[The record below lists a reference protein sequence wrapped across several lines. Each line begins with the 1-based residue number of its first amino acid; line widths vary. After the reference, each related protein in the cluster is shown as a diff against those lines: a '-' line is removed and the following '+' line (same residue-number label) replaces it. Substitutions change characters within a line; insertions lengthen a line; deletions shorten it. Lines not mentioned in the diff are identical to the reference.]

1 MPLATI
7 RRRVGRLEGDAMF
20 LTLAEY
26 LPLTSPEI
34 EAIARR
40 VQVGEP
46 LTREDLD
53 RLHRES
59 PIVDGEFLITASRGN
74 VFVKHYI
81 GVDSAEI

>member
-1 MPLATI
+1 
-7 RRRVGRLEGDAMF
+7 MF
-20 LTLAEY
+20 LSLVEY
-26 LPLTSPEI
+26 LALTSPEI
-34 EAIARR
+34 EAIAGS
-40 VQVGEP
+40 VTMGEP
-46 LTREDLD
+46 LTREESD

>member
-20 LTLAEY
+20 LTLPEY
-26 LPLTSPEI
+26 PPLTSPEI
-34 EAIARR
+34 EGIAYR
-40 VQVGEP
+40 VKMGEP
-46 LTREDLD
+46 LTREEMD
-53 RLHRES
+53 RLHRQKS
-59 PIVDGEFLITASRGN
+59 VVGGEFIISASRGN

>member
-20 LTLAEY
+20 VTLGDY
-26 LPLTSPEI
+26 PPLTSPEI
-34 EAIARR
+34 EAIACR
-40 VQVGEP
+40 VKMGEA
-46 LTREDLD
+46 LTREELD

>member
-1 MPLATI
+1 
-7 RRRVGRLEGDAMF
+7 VGRLEGEAMF

-26 LPLTSPEI
+26 PPLTSSEI

-46 LTREDLD
+46 LTTEELD
-53 RLHRES
+53 RLHRQRS
-59 PIVDGEFLITASRGN
+59 VVGGEFIISASRGN
-74 VFVKHYI
+74 VTVKQYV